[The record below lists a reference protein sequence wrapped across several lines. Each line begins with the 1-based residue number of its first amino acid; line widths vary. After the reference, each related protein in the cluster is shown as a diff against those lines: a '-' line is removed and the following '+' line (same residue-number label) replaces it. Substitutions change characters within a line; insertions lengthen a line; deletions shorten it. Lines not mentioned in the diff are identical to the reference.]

1 MRETNQWEAKG
12 KGLCLD
18 ENEERE
24 REREEELSNGQEGNE
39 VVRRESLFIYF

>member
-18 ENEERE
+18 ENEE